1 MDLWLWSLCFLPVAG
16 ALRILPEVKLEGML
30 GGSITIECPLPQM
43 HVRLYLCREMAE
55 SGGCAT
61 VVSNKNFVK
70 EEYKHRVTLK
80 PCPDK
85 NLFLVE
91 VTELTKSDSGV
102 YACGTGMKTDRGKT
116 QLVTLTV
123 YSEYELFWEEE
134 PMPEPPRW
142 LHKFLHMPV
151 PPWLQMP
158 VHDSSFEFIPK
169 VTTPAERTK
178 APPEIHSS
186 PTTPTPHHLRVSRAS
201 SVAAAKS
208 PTFLPSTTAS
218 KTSAPEGLLRPQTA
232 SYNYHTRLHRQRAF
246 HQDPVPGLE
255 DQGFHILVPTT
266 LALILLAL
274 LGLLMKR
281 VIQRRKALSRR
292 VRGVA
297 VRMRALEASQRPPL
311 HRPRAS
317 QPPRIQNVYS
327 ACPRRAR
334 AADAEGQAEVP
345 LPGPRATAP
354 SAAPQVPEALW
365 LHAPSLKTSCEYVSL
380 YYKPAAKAEDTD
392 SDDYVNIPCLTHL
405 SSCPPGPRPWCQ

>member
-1 MDLWLWSLCFLPVAG
+1 MSDSVRVAG
-16 ALRILPEVKLEGML
+16 ALRILPEVKMEGML
-30 GGSITIECPLPQM
+30 GGSVTIECPLPQM
-43 HVRLYLCREMAE
+43 HMRLYLCREMAE

-91 VTELTKSDSGV
+91 VTELAKGDSGV
-102 YACGTGMKTDRGKT
+102 YACGTGIKTDRGKT
-116 QLVTLTV
+116 RLVTLTV
-123 YSEYELFWEEE
+123 YNEYEPFWEEE
-134 PMPEPPRW
+134 PVPEPPPW
-142 LHKFLHMPV
+142 LHQFPHTPM

-169 VTTPAERTK
+169 VTTPAERTEV
-178 APPEIHSS
+178 PPEVHSS
-186 PTTPTPHHLRVSRAS
+186 PTTPISHHLRVSRAS
-201 SVAAAKS
+201 SVAAAKP

-218 KTSAPEGLLRPQTA
+218 KTSAPERLLRPQTA

-292 VRGVA
+292 VRRA
-297 VRMRALEASQRPPL
+297 ALRMRALDASQRPPL

-317 QPPRIQNVYS
+317 QPPRSQNIYS
-327 ACPRRAR
+327 ACPRRDP
-334 AADAEGQAEVP
+334 AADAKGDGEVP
-345 LPGPRATAP
+345 LPRPRASAP
-354 SAAPQVPEALW
+354 LAAPQVSEALW

-380 YYKPAAKAEDTD
+380 YHKPAAKVEDTD

-405 SSCPPGPRPWCQ
+405 SSCPPGPRPWSQ

>member
-232 SYNYHTRLHRQRAF
+232 SYNYHTRLHRQRNELQTEGELTF
-246 HQDPVPGLE
+246 TDCCL
-255 DQGFHILVPTT
+255 DQSLP
-266 LALILLAL
+266 
-274 LGLLMKR
+274 
-281 VIQRRKALSRR
+281 
-292 VRGVA
+292 
-297 VRMRALEASQRPPL
+297 
-311 HRPRAS
+311 
-317 QPPRIQNVYS
+317 
-327 ACPRRAR
+327 
-334 AADAEGQAEVP
+334 
-345 LPGPRATAP
+345 PGPRAWVGRPRISHPGPDHPGPHPAGTAGAVDEKGHSKEERP
-354 SAAPQVPEALW
+354 G
-365 LHAPSLKTSCEYVSL
+365 HAPGRETACSFLGPEGSDGGHEPPTPLSSF
-380 YYKPAAKAEDTD
+380 PAA
-392 SDDYVNIPCLTHL
+392 L
-405 SSCPPGPRPWCQ
+405 